1 MALDQAS
8 SPLDTNRKTT
18 IFPCMLPW
26 FDNGKF
32 PLYLAPMAGFTD
44 IGFRTLCKEKGADV
58 VVSEF
63 VLADAI
69 LRGDHKVWNSI
80 EFTEAQRPMGVQ
92 IFGSEPEVIAEAGK
106 MIVDRLNPNFIDL
119 NFGCPAKKVTCKNAG
134 SSLLRDL
141 STLGRI
147 CASLVKALPDC
158 PVTAKIRIGWDSESV
173 VAKEAGRIIEDS
185 GIQTLAIHGRTK
197 TQGYKGDANWDVI
210 NQVAETLSIPVIG
223 NGSIASR
230 YDIRGLR
237 SRYGVSGLMIGRAA
251 IGNPWL
257 FEDLK
262 SQLQTGQPGPQ
273 PTVDE
278 RLAFV
283 LRYSEIMKAH
293 YNHLREDMILG
304 IMKGRL
310 VSLVAGFSGA
320 RKIRNRMSRLCSFEE
335 LEVLLKESLDAVR
348 FTELA
353 RA

>member
-1 MALDQAS
+1 MLR
-8 SPLDTNRKTT
+8 L
-18 IFPCMLPW
+18 MLPW
-26 FDNGKF
+26 FQNGKF

-92 IFGSEPEVIAEAGK
+92 IFGSEPEIMAEAAK
-106 MIVDRLNPNFIDL
+106 MIVDRLDPDFIDL

-134 SSLLRDL
+134 SSLLKDL
-141 STLGRI
+141 PMLGRI
-147 CASLVKALPDC
+147 CAALVKALPNY

-173 VAKEAGRIIEDS
+173 VATEAGCIIEES
-185 GIQTLAIHGRTK
+185 GIQALAIHGRTK
-197 TQGYKGDANWDVI
+197 AQGYKGDANWDLI
-210 NQVAETLSIPVIG
+210 NQVAESVSIPVIG

-230 YDIRGLR
+230 YDIRDLR
-237 SRYGVSGLMIGRAA
+237 ERYGVSGLMIGRTA

-262 SQLQTGQPGPQ
+262 SQLESGQPGPR
-273 PTVDE
+273 PSVEE
-278 RLAFV
+278 RWAYV
-283 LRYSEIMKAH
+283 LRYSEIMKCH
-293 YNHLREDMILG
+293 YSHLREDMIIG

-310 VSLVAGFSGA
+310 VSFLAGFPGA
-320 RKIRNRMSRLCSFEE
+320 RQLRNRNLVLKYWMHAGRL
-335 LEVLLKESLDAVR
+335 K
-348 FTELA
+348 
-353 RA
+353 